1 MPERKLFFL
10 LISSQRDWTQNLV
23 RSAFL
28 MVLLFWRKEPVYGV
42 LLAEL
47 PEEPHVMT
55 QDEELEPLVVAAPAK
70 YTRQVVSFGRDLAKL
85 FFYRSELKRRYM
97 RLLLGSLFL
106 IALIIVGPHVSRATN
121 GYTQLP
127 QAVVEFWRE
136 LSSIF

>member
-1 MPERKLFFL
+1 
-10 LISSQRDWTQNLV
+10 
-23 RSAFL
+23 

-42 LLAEL
+42 LLPEL

-70 YTRQVVSFGRDLAKL
+70 YTRQVVSFERELAKL

-97 RLLLGSLFL
+97 RLLLGILVL
-106 IALIIVGPHVSRATN
+106 IALGPWGPQGAHASRATN

-127 QAVVEFWRE
+127 RAVVEFWRE
-136 LSSIF
+136 FSSIF